1 MQRLARYEKE
11 KAERAKVAFFEKYP
25 KEEAEILFAC
35 QTELLTTIEAYT
47 RRLHVKLFSEEYDFM
62 CDDNVDARRRSQGEN
77 PMRKEYQE
85 EVNAKRVSLGFK
97 PLSPAGTPEDSAETY
112 AYCRKKVLGLI
123 VEG

>member
-1 MQRLARYEKE
+1 
-11 KAERAKVAFFEKYP
+11 
-25 KEEAEILFAC
+25 
-35 QTELLTTIEAYT
+35 
-47 RRLHVKLFSEEYDFM
+47 M

-123 VEG
+123 AEG

>member
-25 KEEAEILFAC
+25 KEEAEILFEC
-35 QTELLTTIEAYT
+35 QRELLATIETYT
-47 RRLHVKLFSEEYDFM
+47 GRLHVKLFGEEYDFM
-62 CDDNVDARRRSQGEN
+62 YDDNVDARRRRLGEN

-85 EVNAKRVSLGFK
+85 KVNAKRVSLGFK
-97 PLSPAGTPEDSAETY
+97 PLSSDGMPEDGAETY
-112 AYCRKKVLGLI
+112 AYCKKKVLGLI